1 MKKVIIVICVVSGL
15 SFGGGCKSGTWTS
28 SGDNFFSAVIT
39 VGAMFWLA
47 SLGLCEEGYEAEFPY
62 TTKLLLLKNGEA
74 HYWYG
79 EEKGQKNGSWAIK
92 DGKLKLTIPDSGD
105 VIYEKQSN
113 GDLTCVA
120 VTKEGEIT
128 AVPTEMQYILKSSSS
143 LITP

>member
-28 SGDNFFSAVIT
+28 TGDDFFPALIT
-39 VGAMFWLA
+39 IGAIFWLGP
-47 SLGLCEEGYEAEFPY
+47 GLCEEAYEAEFPFM
-62 TTKLLLLKNGEA
+62 TKLLLLKNGEA

-79 EEKGQKNGSWAIK
+79 EEKRGGNGSWAIK
-92 DGKLKLTIPDSGD
+92 DGKMKLTVPDSGD
-105 VIYEKQSN
+105 VIFEKQSN
-113 GDLTCVA
+113 GDLKCVA
-120 VTKEGEIT
+120 VTMEEEIT